1 MLKNKILVEIT
12 GSIAAYK
19 VGYLISKLVQNGFE
33 VKTVVTESALNF
45 IGKAT
50 LEGLTNNHVYCDT
63 FGSNIIMSH
72 ISLTKWADLTI
83 LVPADANTI
92 NKFSAG
98 IADNLITSMFL
109 ANDTEKPYLIAPAMN
124 VAMYNHPA
132 LQSSLEKLKEW
143 GYIVLPT
150 GEGYLACGDEGKG
163 KLLEPDKIF
172 GYIISNLNQSKSK
185 KRILITYGGTKE
197 KIDNV
202 RYLTNISTG
211 TTGSEIARCFYLKG
225 YDVTLFKTKEVAM
238 PEFDLKTFEY
248 DDYSSLQ
255 LKLKKELN
263 KNDYQAVIHLAAI
276 SDYSPDN
283 ITVGDNTFGLPS
295 NDKINSENDSITITF
310 KRNTKIINHIKSWS
324 LNKTVKLIGFKFANS
339 SDRGKNDKIIDKLFL
354 RSKADYI
361 VFNTFESRIND
372 KQTYYE
378 VIDESSNSIKASN
391 ARELAKVL
399 EQLIREE

>member
-1 MLKNKILVEIT
+1 MLKNNILIKIT

-19 VGYLISKLVQNGFE
+19 VGYLISKLVQNGCE

-45 IGKAT
+45 IGRAT

-63 FGSNIIMSH
+63 FESNRIMSH

-98 IADNLITSMFL
+98 IADNLVTSLFL

-132 LQSSLEKLKEW
+132 TQSSLEKLKEW
-143 GYIVLPT
+143 GCIVLPT
-150 GEGYLACGDEGKG
+150 EEGYLACGDEGKG
-163 KLLEPDKIF
+163 KLLGPDKIY
-172 GYIISNLNQSKSK
+172 GYIISNLNQLKNK

-202 RYLTNISTG
+202 RYITNLSTG
-211 TTGSEIARCFYLKG
+211 TTGAEIARYFYLQG
-225 YDVTLFKTKEVAM
+225 YDVTLIKTKEAEM
-238 PEFDLKTFEY
+238 PEFDVKTFEY
-248 DDYSSLQ
+248 GDYSSLQ
-255 LKLKKELN
+255 QKLKKELN
-263 KNDYQAVIHLAAI
+263 ENEYQAVIHLAAI

-283 ITVGDNTFGLPS
+283 ITVGNNTFGLPS
-295 NDKINSENDSITITF
+295 NDKISSENDSITITF
-310 KRNTKIINHIKSWS
+310 KRNAKIIDHLKSWS

-339 SDRGKNDKIIDKLFL
+339 SERDENAKIINKLFL
-354 RSKADYI
+354 SSKADYI
-361 VFNTFESRIND
+361 VFNNFESRIND

-378 VIDESSNSIKASN
+378 VIDESGNSIKASN